1 MDGWGRVMDGWGRV
15 ITVSQWSKVGWG
27 EATMQD
33 LAVHVGLLGKRQ
45 VSVCVCVCLV
55 TNIEAD
61 Y

>member
-1 MDGWGRVMDGWGRV
+1 MDGWGRV

-45 VSVCVCVCLV
+45 VSVWVCVCLV